1 MRGFDNEVPRQ
12 TDQTPIRIPLAVETR
27 TFRESAGESRHPFL
41 IPNTHPT
48 PIPPPTSNTHPIPDP
63 FALSSN
69 RTPAMYKGDTR
80 VRTVE
85 VYVEGVLA
93 TTWSSSGTTT
103 DFESIDLSGYSA
115 QHVTLVGVLA
125 KSEWLS
131 IVEVETRNTWS

>member
-1 MRGFDNEVPRQ
+1 MRGFNNDVPRR
-12 TDQTPIRIPLAVETR
+12 TDHISIRDPFSREHQQPFVSLPANPGTP
-27 TFRESAGESRHPFL
+27 S
-41 IPNTHPT
+41 THPT